1 MFRYPIQYCRS
12 VALLQLSQHY
22 SANHNLS
29 TWRKTNMSSGDSFL
43 KSRPN
48 PVIKKLDTPEFRAI
62 FKPEL
67 ETIIEVFKSH
77 NHEIRLA
84 GGPVR

>member
-1 MFRYPIQYCRS
+1 
-12 VALLQLSQHY
+12 
-22 SANHNLS
+22 
-29 TWRKTNMSSGDSFL
+29 MSSGDSFL